1 MLIFGYGSLVNVEHL
16 QTYLGRSLVPGQDFI
31 FCGLRNFRRCWT
43 AAMDNRL
50 NTPGYKYY
58 VEKPTHS
65 GRENHQAQENPSQNK
80 DYRPNGFVTFLNIRP
95 CSKTTITGI
104 VFEVSNQELKHL
116 DQRERNYR
124 KLDITDM
131 MDTSLSEQVY
141 AYMGLEESEQ
151 RYQQGLLTK
160 SAMISKDYYD
170 LVYNAY
176 ESLGPQALAD
186 YLKTTDTP
194 AIPIV
199 ELEKR
204 QVPEHPAMGHN
215 HIH

>member
-16 QTYLGRSLVPGQDFI
+16 QAYLGRPLVAGKDFI
-31 FCGLRNFRRCWT
+31 FCGLQNFRRCWT

-58 VEKPTHS
+58 VEKPKRHS
-65 GRENHQAQENPSQNK
+65 QTNHQVQDTN
-80 DYRPNGFVTFLNIRP
+80 YRPNGFVTFLNIRP
-95 CSKTTITGI
+95 CVGATITGI
-104 VFEVSNQELKHL
+104 LFEVSNQELERL

-124 KLDITDM
+124 KLDVTDM
-131 MDTSLSEQVY
+131 MDTSVADHVY
-141 AYMGLEESEQ
+141 AYIGLAESEQ

-170 LVYNAY
+170 LVYSAY
-176 ESLGPQALAD
+176 QSLGPEALAD
-186 YLKTTDTP
+186 YIKTTDMP

-199 ELEKR
+199 ELAKR
-204 QVPEHPAMGHN
+204 QVPENPGTPHN